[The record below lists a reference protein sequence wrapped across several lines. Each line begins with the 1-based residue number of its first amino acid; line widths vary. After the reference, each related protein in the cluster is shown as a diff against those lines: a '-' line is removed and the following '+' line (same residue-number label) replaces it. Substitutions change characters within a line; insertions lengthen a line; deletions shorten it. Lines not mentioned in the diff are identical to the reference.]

1 MDTKKYAVFVKT
13 VELSS
18 LTKAAEELGLTQSGV
33 SHIIAALESD
43 LGLTLLRRTRT
54 GAHLTADGERLLP
67 IIREIVRQDERLHRE
82 AAELTDLVAGPIRL
96 GTFTSVATHWLPA
109 MMMQFEQEHP
119 QVEFRLFNGDYHD
132 VDQWLADGSVEL
144 GFVTLPTELKCE
156 CIPLYEDELEAI
168 FPVGHPLA
176 AQERCRVEDVA
187 REPFISLLKSS
198 DHDARRAL
206 ESVGVRPNVRLHSKD
221 DYAVIAMVRQGL
233 GVSIMPLLLLRG
245 NSSGVE
251 ARPIVPPSSRTIALA
266 VRDEAGPAARRF
278 AAFAAGWVRRWADE
292 NKASPSEG

>member
-1 MDTKKYAVFVKT
+1 M
-13 VELSS
+13 
-18 LTKAAEELGLTQSGV
+18 
-33 SHIIAALESD
+33 
-43 LGLTLLRRTRT
+43 
-54 GAHLTADGERLLP
+54 
-67 IIREIVRQDERLHRE
+67 
-82 AAELTDLVAGPIRL
+82 
-96 GTFTSVATHWLPA
+96 
-109 MMMQFEQEHP
+109 
-119 QVEFRLFNGDYHD
+119 
-132 VDQWLADGSVEL
+132 EL

-233 GVSIMPLLLLRG
+233 GVSIMPSLLLRG